1 MKKILAV
8 ILALLL
14 GFTVLSA
21 CGGGL
26 EDPPPLPPP
35 RVRGETPASPVFDPP
50 SEPPVD
56 TSGPEGFYT
65 IVSLI
70 VDGEDILGMYIDMGM
85 DPNDFFV
92 ELRRDGVARMGIF
105 AQDESEIDVG
115 TFTISGSTL
124 TLYFDDGEI
133 DVTIEGNRI
142 SFGIDGTGMIFE
154 KNDSLSGSASGGSS
168 GASVSAIPGTGGTF
182 LVDDPPTE
190 FTFMPGQTG
199 LWEFRTSNNEGDPY
213 LELYGGDYGGII
225 DDDDDSGGGNNALI
239 QRLLRAGE
247 EFRIVARN
255 WGSSD
260 TGSFTLTVQQ
270 ITPASIPG
278 NGASIQVDGQTY
290 FSFVPDTSGM
300 WEFITSDNGDSDP
313 KLHIYDI
320 DGYELYDDDDSA
332 DGINALINARLEAG
346 TTYFVRA
353 TFFFGFDG
361 RYLLDVTFKD

>member
-1 MKKILAV
+1 MKKILAI

-35 RVRGETPASPVFDPP
+35 RVRGETPAAPILDPP
-50 SEPPVD
+50 PEPVTD

-65 IVSLI
+65 IVSLGTE
-70 VDGEDILGMYIDMGM
+70 GEDILGMYIDMGM
-85 DPNDFFV
+85 DPNYFFV
-92 ELRRDGVARMGIF
+92 ELRRGGIARMGVF
-105 AQDESEIDVG
+105 PENEYEIDEG
-115 TFTISGSTL
+115 TFTIDGSTI
-124 TLYFDDGEI
+124 TFYFDDGEI
-133 DVTIEGNRI
+133 DGTIEDNRI
-142 SFGIDGTGMIFE
+142 SFGIDGLGMVFE
-154 KNDSLSGSASGGSS
+154 KNDTFFGPAFGGSS
-168 GASVSAIPGTGGTF
+168 DAVDSVIPGNGGTIR
-182 LVDDPPTE
+182 VDNPPTE

-225 DDDDDSGGGNNALI
+225 EDNDDGGEGYNALI

-260 TGSFTLTVQQ
+260 TGGFTLTVQQ
-270 ITPASIPG
+270 ITPIPIPG
-278 NGASIQVDGQTY
+278 HGASVQVDGQTY
-290 FSFVPDTSGM
+290 FIFVPDTSGM
-300 WEFITSDNGDSDP
+300 WEFITSDNGNNDP

-320 DGYELYDDDDSA
+320 DGFELYDDDDSA
-332 DGINALINARLEAG
+332 DGVNALINARLEAG
-346 TTYFVRA
+346 TTYYIRA
-353 TFFFGFDG
+353 TFFGFDLSG
-361 RYLLDVTFKD
+361 SYLLTVTLK